1 MKRHQL
7 RSTLLSDGHLP
18 PRLTCP
24 LQTAQSGTVNGTKVR
39 PSAPTPAPGQVALSN
54 CTVNFYQ
61 GVTPSEMITGCKRE
75 ALLEEAPECKKAA
88 IGVPP
93 PPLQDISLAE
103 LDNWFSVGKR
113 ILKTL
118 ELHLCQTQR
127 AYS

>member
-1 MKRHQL
+1 M
-7 RSTLLSDGHLP
+7 
-18 PRLTCP
+18 P

-103 LDNWFSVGKR
+103 LNISLAELNISLAESSISLAELDNWFSIGKR

-118 ELHLCQTQR
+118 ELYLCQTER